1 LDELLRGCT
10 DPKDI
15 LGEDGLLKQLQKRLI
30 ERALAAELIDHL
42 GDEPSAR
49 SQEGTHRR
57 NGKAKKV
64 IQTDSAQFQIEV
76 PRDRDASYE
85 PQIVKK
91 RQRRLPG
98 FDETVLAFYAQGQST
113 REIQAQLEELYGID
127 VSPTLISNVTEAVHE
142 EVQAWHSRPLATVY
156 PILYFDARVVK
167 SREDGAVKNQALYLA
182 LSRIAKKWTRPI
194 RDWKAALNQFVILF
208 ADRVPI
214 ITPVT
219 QFA

>member
-1 LDELLRGCT
+1 MDELLRGCT

-15 LGEDGLLKQLQKRLI
+15 LGEDGLLRQLQKRLI
-30 ERALAAELIDHL
+30 ERALAAELTDHL

-49 SQEGTHRR
+49 SQEGTYRC

-91 RQRRLPG
+91 W
-98 FDETVLAFYAQGQST
+98 
-113 REIQAQLEELYGID
+113 I
-127 VSPTLISNVTEAVHE
+127 
-142 EVQAWHSRPLATVY
+142 
-156 PILYFDARVVK
+156 
-167 SREDGAVKNQALYLA
+167 
-182 LSRIAKKWTRPI
+182 RPI

-208 ADRVPI
+208 EDRVP
-214 ITPVT
+214 
-219 QFA
+219 A